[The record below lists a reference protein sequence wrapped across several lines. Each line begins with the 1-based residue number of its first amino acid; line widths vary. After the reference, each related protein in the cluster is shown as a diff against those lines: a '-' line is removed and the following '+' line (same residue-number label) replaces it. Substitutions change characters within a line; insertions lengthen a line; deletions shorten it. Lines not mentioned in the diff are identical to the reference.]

1 MGLINKLRAMR
12 KDGGIHRLFLNN
24 VYFKKSFRSPF
35 HIPHLPRPLWILCG
49 IPKQPFS
56 FWRILLMIFKML
68 HLRSMPYSL
77 LVTGGNPAV
86 CDSHLPADNYGCRSR
101 WTFHPLWNVPDTADT
116 GRNLFSGIPCS
127 LAVPMYHYPLVSD
140 LRKRPPRSL
149 FQLKMIRSKQ
159 KRHNY
164 SIFDKFFNFF
174 LKRFLL
180 V

>member
-1 MGLINKLRAMR
+1 MCINCLS
-12 KDGGIHRLFLNN
+12 
-24 VYFKKSFRSPF
+24 V
-35 HIPHLPRPLWILCG
+35 WILWFLPENVSTPRSSG
-49 IPKQPFS
+49 MESHPATSALPHPAVYVL
-56 FWRILLMIFKML
+56 R
-68 HLRSMPYSL
+68 LRSMPYSL

-86 CDSHLPADNYGCRSR
+86 CDSHLPADNYGCRSG
-101 WTFHPLWNVPDTADT
+101 WTFHHLWNVPDTADT
-116 GRNLFSGIPCS
+116 CRNLFSDIPCS

-140 LRKRPPRSL
+140 PRKRPPRSL